1 MKILSCHI
9 AGFGRFVHKDFDF
22 LSELTVI
29 KEDNGWGKTT
39 LADFIRCMLYGLDG
53 GRYKSVSAN
62 DRMRYEPW
70 SGGVF
75 GGSLDFVYG
84 GRKYRVERSFG
95 KTPAYDSVRVY
106 DANNM
111 PCYDFGDRAERLGE
125 TLFGVDSESYRR
137 SVYIPQGEIRTG
149 SMPDDLKNR
158 LLSLLGDGGQGANG
172 AQLAIERLDAADRAL
187 RSRRKPAKG
196 KLDEIDERLTLIAR
210 QKADCDENENRAKQ
224 LREGLLG
231 AEKEIS
237 ACNAEIEKLN
247 AEIEALSRQK
257 EFSARN
263 QTKREIEIQL
273 ESANAELA
281 RLGEFFGET
290 NPATVNT
297 EGLQNAVTEYY
308 AVKTKLEDKQKV
320 LSRTESSATEKSA
333 LEMQINACEKVLNSY
348 GALLPDGENAEAGV
362 KRKVKK
368 GKKIIPPRRKS
379 TNFILFVSLFLA
391 LLGAIWVETKPLVGL
406 GLLAV
411 GGIGM
416 AWMFI
421 RLTPRREK
429 IVVEERQARA
439 AISDEAIKAECEKTQ
454 AELMALRAKLSAFAP
469 ETEQNQ
475 AVRAECL
482 QLQNRELALER
493 GICNFLDNF
502 RFPELYD
509 YRAAVTLLKEKIEA
523 HARTAQA
530 KIDYENRL
538 KEYGNTAEM
547 RPVYANNGD
556 IEDLKSRKI
565 TLERRKE
572 EYAEARA
579 RARSSAE
586 NLETQADK
594 QSLLAEE
601 AWLTEEKVRLE
612 KRHRAIVGAKQL
624 LLRAQEN
631 MATRY
636 LDPVERGSRYYFGL
650 LQSVENRA
658 LRFSADGTPLMED
671 GGKLRGLEYYS
682 AGGKEL
688 VGFCTRI
695 ALADAVFQK
704 EPPVLVLDDPFVNL
718 DDEKTERVKRL
729 IKELTKR
736 YQIIYLTC
744 KSERKL

>member
-1 MKILSCHI
+1 MRILSCHI

-22 LSELTVI
+22 SATLTVI

-53 GRYKSVSAN
+53 GRNKSVSAN
-62 DRMRYEPW
+62 DRLRYEPW
-70 SGGVF
+70 NGGVF
-75 GGSLDFVYG
+75 GGSLDFLYA

-106 DANNM
+106 DSNNM
-111 PCYDFGDRAERLGE
+111 LCYDFGDRAERLGE
-125 TLFGVDSESYRR
+125 ALFGVDSESYRR

-149 SMPDDLKNR
+149 SMPDDMKNR

-187 RSRRKPAKG
+187 RARRKPSKG

-210 QKADCDENENRAKQ
+210 QKAVCDDNINRAKQ
-224 LREGLLG
+224 LREGLLD

-237 ACNAEIEKLN
+237 ACNEELARLN
-247 AEIEALSRQK
+247 AAIEELSRQK

-263 QTKREIEIQL
+263 QTKREIETQL
-273 ESANAELA
+273 DSANAELA
-281 RLGEFFGET
+281 RLREFFGET
-290 NPATVNT
+290 DPDTVNT

-308 AVKTKLEDKQKV
+308 AVKTRLEEKENT
-320 LSRTESSATEKSA
+320 LLYAETATKEKTA
-333 LEMQINACEKVLNSY
+333 LEMQINACEKVLSSY
-348 GALLPDGENAEAGV
+348 GALLPNAENAEAGTS
-362 KRKVKK
+362 RKVKR

-379 TNFILFVSLFLA
+379 TNLILFVSLFLA
-391 LLGAIWVETKPLVGL
+391 LLGAIWIDPKPLVGL

-411 GGIGM
+411 GCVGM
-416 AWMFI
+416 AWMFL

-429 IVVEERQARA
+429 IVVEERQARPV
-439 AISDEAIKAECEKTQ
+439 ISDEAVKVECEKTQ
-454 AELMALRAKLSAFAP
+454 AELTALRAKLMTFAP
-469 ETEQNQ
+469 ETEQNE
-475 AVRAECL
+475 AVRAECA

-509 YRAAVTLLKEKIEA
+509 YRSAVTLLKEKITA
-523 HARTAQA
+523 HARAEQTKAECEA
-530 KIDYENRL
+530 RL
-538 KEYGNTAEM
+538 REYGNTAE
-547 RPVYANNGD
+547 RQPVYANNGD
-556 IEDLKSRKI
+556 IEDLKARKA

-579 RARSSAE
+579 RARSNAE

-594 QSLLAEE
+594 QGLLAEE
-601 AWLTEEKVRLE
+601 GWLTEEKARLE
-612 KRHRAIVGAKQL
+612 KRHRAILGAKQL

-650 LQSVENRA
+650 LQNAENRG

-671 GGKLRGLEYYS
+671 GGKLRELEYYS

-718 DDEKTERVKRL
+718 DDDKTERVKKL

-736 YQIIYLTC
+736 YQIVYLTC